1 MARVLVVGTDFV
13 VGNALAGLLAS
24 RGGFIVAGRTDYYPS
39 PLEFARTLR
48 EMEPDVLML
57 SLADYSTAL
66 NLHRQASQSVP
77 GIQTVGILPDN
88 SDLVPVDAIREGI
101 HEFIQHP
108 ISEAQCSSVL
118 MRVSAL
124 LLQNPPKQSDCDK
137 VFAFFP
143 ARPGLGA
150 STIAVNIAAAVAERH
165 DQSVLLADL
174 DLHNGVIR
182 LLLNLV
188 DGCSLA
194 EAALRTGILDEDI
207 WRQCVHRIGRL
218 DVARAGKPLCDTRLE
233 PIQVASLL
241 RFARRRYRVLCLDLA
256 GAFDPASM
264 VALREATRIFLV
276 ATPEPLGL
284 YMAREDMQVLDQLGL
299 GQKVEV
305 ILNRFNPRS
314 SRDPEQTARTIG
326 APVSAVIPNDYSGV
340 QYAVRAGQ
348 PIAATS
354 PSGAAIRAFAGA
366 LISGKD
372 QPEAPEAKLSLASL
386 FGLRKSHAS

>member
-1 MARVLVVGTDFV
+1 
-13 VGNALAGLLAS
+13 
-24 RGGFIVAGRTDYYPS
+24 
-39 PLEFARTLR
+39 
-48 EMEPDVLML
+48 
-57 SLADYSTAL
+57 
-66 NLHRQASQSVP
+66 
-77 GIQTVGILPDN
+77 
-88 SDLVPVDAIREGI
+88 
-101 HEFIQHP
+101 
-108 ISEAQCSSVL
+108 
-118 MRVSAL
+118 
-124 LLQNPPKQSDCDK
+124 
-137 VFAFFP
+137 
-143 ARPGLGA
+143 
-150 STIAVNIAAAVAERH
+150 
-165 DQSVLLADL
+165 
-174 DLHNGVIR
+174 
-182 LLLNLV
+182 
-188 DGCSLA
+188 
-194 EAALRTGILDEDI
+194 
-207 WRQCVHRIGRL
+207 
-218 DVARAGKPLCDTRLE
+218 
-233 PIQVASLL
+233 
-241 RFARRRYRVLCLDLA
+241 
-256 GAFDPASM
+256 M